1 MRRLSLILT
10 FLALAVIAAGVAPV
24 RAQDEA
30 ARARPLVQRFAT
42 DNFNEIAG
50 AVAALSGSG
59 LAQAAPVIE
68 ALRDGRL
75 VYRPADRSV
84 YIRSAAGTWSVAATG
99 EPAAAPEGT
108 RPVRLNNTV
117 RRAIDA
123 AMGALGLSHPDPAR
137 RLAAAEAVFKSRDT
151 GALAGLTAALAREG
165 DPRVRR
171 MMEEAR
177 AAILVTDPGAGDAER
192 IAAIATVG
200 RRGDAQAL
208 AVLGALGPERA
219 AAGPPGRR

>member
-42 DNFNEIAG
+42 DNFNEIAA

-75 VYRPADRSV
+75 AYRPADRGV

-99 EPAAAPEGT
+99 EPAAAPEGA
-108 RPVRLNNTV
+108 RPVRL
-117 RRAIDA
+117 
-123 AMGALGLSHPDPAR
+123 
-137 RLAAAEAVFKSRDT
+137 
-151 GALAGLTAALAREG
+151 
-165 DPRVRR
+165 
-171 MMEEAR
+171 
-177 AAILVTDPGAGDAER
+177 
-192 IAAIATVG
+192 
-200 RRGDAQAL
+200 
-208 AVLGALGPERA
+208 
-219 AAGPPGRR
+219 